1 MKPSE
6 ITQQIVKNVRLVI
19 KGKDPQIESI
29 LCCWLA
35 GGHVLIEDLPG
46 TGKTIL
52 ARALAASVQVDFK
65 RVQFTPDLL
74 PSDILGSSI
83 FNQKDQS
90 FHFAPGPLFTTCL
103 LADEI
108 NRATPRTQSALL
120 EAMGERQ
127 VSVDGVTHTLDP
139 DFLVLGTQNPI
150 EQHGTF
156 PLPEAQLDRFMM
168 KISMGYP
175 SLEEEMLIVSQ
186 QNGSHPISSL
196 KPVIQQEHFRLLRA
210 EVSKVKVPESVLRYA
225 TEIVHRTRKRTELK
239 AGAGPRATIALVR
252 AAQAR
257 ALIEGLGH
265 IQPSHIFQL
274 VKPVV
279 AHRLVLNA
287 EAKLQG
293 LTRESILD
301 GICQEMRVPMS
312 A

>member
-6 ITQQIVKNVRLVI
+6 MTQQIVKNVRSVI

-52 ARALAASVQVDFK
+52 ARALAMSVQVDFK

-127 VSVDGVTHTLDP
+127 VSIDGVTRALDP

-150 EQHGTF
+150 EQRGTLSVEDEIRIRYLTF
-156 PLPEAQLDRFMM
+156 LNIMQILRNPRPEYLPTWEF
-168 KISMGYP
+168 Y
-175 SLEEEMLIVSQ
+175 
-186 QNGSHPISSL
+186 
-196 KPVIQQEHFRLLRA
+196 A
-210 EVSKVKVPESVLRYA
+210 EVRVRHEQIDPSARVMTDVFSRFTYGK
-225 TEIVHRTRKRTELK
+225 EIPSTAGLNEYRAAFLEIEKRTL
-239 AGAGPRATIALVR
+239 ALVLAYEK
-252 AAQAR
+252 AA
-257 ALIEGLGH
+257 
-265 IQPSHIFQL
+265 
-274 VKPVV
+274 
-279 AHRLVLNA
+279 
-287 EAKLQG
+287 
-293 LTRESILD
+293 
-301 GICQEMRVPMS
+301 
-312 A
+312 